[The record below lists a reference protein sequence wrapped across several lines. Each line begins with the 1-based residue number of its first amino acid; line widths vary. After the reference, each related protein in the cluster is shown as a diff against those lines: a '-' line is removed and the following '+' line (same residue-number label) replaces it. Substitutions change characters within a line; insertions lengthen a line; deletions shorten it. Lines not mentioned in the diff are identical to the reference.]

1 MPKSYQAALERFSH
15 RKIAKSIKILPAKF
29 EWSEGKM
36 VFIPDKAIW
45 KDDNTQTEQ
54 GEYTSS
60 TINSIEVEAPT
71 KKAKMTPRATLLFF
85 FFAAKKR
92 KNTDP

>member
-1 MPKSYQAALERFSH
+1 
-15 RKIAKSIKILPAKF
+15 
-29 EWSEGKM
+29 M

-60 TINSIEVEAPT
+60 TMNSIEVEAPT
-71 KKAKMTPRATLLFF
+71 EKAKMIKSAAILFF
-85 FFAAKKR
+85 LAAAKKG
-92 KNTDP
+92 KGTTLN